1 MFFYNKAFS
10 NLSNAKV
17 SFFVRTEISLNLF
30 SVLLFFTYFDLYI
43 LGRPSPVRPSPT
55 RPIPTRPIPTRPI
68 PTRPSPTRPSLAR
81 SRTARPCPVRPS

>member
-43 LGRPSPVRPSPT
+43 LGRPGPVRPS
-55 RPIPTRPIPTRPI
+55 PTRPIPTRPI